1 MITSIE
7 LVDFLSHSDTK
18 LKFEDGVTIF
28 VGDNGAGKSSIIDA
42 ITFSLFGQHTRK
54 SNKGLI
60 RRGTN
65 QGYAKIEFSIKDKK
79 YETVRKI
86 DTKGSLSA
94 IFSETTNNNR
104 VEIAAGERKQF
115 GESMTEQ
122 VEKTIGMNFEKLK
135 IASIVQQ
142 GELNSIIN
150 AKPREFKE
158 LLNAIIG
165 IDKLDIASDT
175 MQKVTKEFRKKIRT
189 DLGGHDDTD
198 IEFLTKDFE
207 KCQYDIKEA
216 EPEKNQLESQKKS
229 EHREL
234 EELLKKEET
243 DTPKRDKI
251 NQLESQKKELLRYV
265 KETIQGI
272 QQEIQENERK
282 IDDCK
287 NCFEE
292 LKLKT
297 GFEGKLEKVEEE
309 DKEVI
314 KKIQEITTQIVSLK
328 GKQELKRDKINQL
341 ESQKKELL
349 RYVKETI
356 QGIQQEIQE
365 NERKIDDCKNC
376 FEELKL
382 KTGFEGK
389 LEKVEEEDKEVIKKI
404 QEITTQI
411 VSLKEKEKLAEKL
424 QLKDNKCPVCDSN
437 VEKLNPFF
445 QEEHIKEEIIKLK
458 QDADLKEKERIMYSQ
473 ERDRFVGELQK
484 IRDAEATLR
493 AHSIKTKEE
502 LVAIQNNTESK
513 KEKLSLADNENLE
526 QISQVDDHTKLIFDN
541 ILKLELETKGFDE
554 GELEEEIIKLKQ
566 DADLK
571 EKERIMYSQERDRF
585 VGELQKIRDAE
596 ATLRAHSIKTKEELV
611 AIQNNT
617 ESKKE
622 KLSLA
627 DNENL
632 EQISQV
638 DDHTKLI
645 FDNILK
651 LELETKGFDEGEFKK
666 LKERIVEKR
675 SNLSQI
681 DQRMGGVL
689 EKIEKA
695 KKQSQ
700 VIEKSIV
707 ELEKVKKYMLRLDKI
722 QSNVFSRDGSVAIS
736 LRSWAL
742 NSISIKASEYLS
754 ILNTKIQRIALS
766 EKAKNVSIACHS
778 KTEVLEL
785 ESLSGGEKV
794 SVALA
799 LRLGMASLLGASNL
813 NLMILDEPTTHLDT
827 ERKKSLVDVLS
838 QLSRIEKSQ
847 LPMQFLIITHDAEIF
862 ENSNVEQIYKFESR
876 EEGSRVTAL

>member
-229 EHREL
+229 VYREL

-243 DTPKRDKI
+243 DTP
-251 NQLESQKKELLRYV
+251 
-265 KETIQGI
+265 
-272 QQEIQENERK
+272 
-282 IDDCK
+282 
-287 NCFEE
+287 
-292 LKLKT
+292 
-297 GFEGKLEKVEEE
+297 
-309 DKEVI
+309 
-314 KKIQEITTQIVSLK
+314 
-328 GKQELKRDKINQL
+328 KRDKINQL

-473 ERDRFVGELQK
+473 ERDRFAGELQK

-502 LVAIQNNTESK
+502 LVTIKNNTEIK
-513 KEKLSLADNENLE
+513 KGKLSLANNENLE
-526 QISQVDDHTKLIFDN
+526 EISQIDDHTKLIF
-541 ILKLELETKGFDE
+541 
-554 GELEEEIIKLKQ
+554 
-566 DADLK
+566 
-571 EKERIMYSQERDRF
+571 S
-585 VGELQKIRDAE
+585 
-596 ATLRAHSIKTKEELV
+596 
-611 AIQNNT
+611 
-617 ESKKE
+617 
-622 KLSLA
+622 
-627 DNENL
+627 
-632 EQISQV
+632 
-638 DDHTKLI
+638 
-645 FDNILK
+645 NILK
-651 LELETKGFDEGEFKK
+651 LELETKGFDEGEFKN

-675 SNLSQI
+675 SSLSRI
-681 DQRMGGVL
+681 DQQMGGVL

-695 KKQSQ
+695 KKQSE
-700 VIEKSIV
+700 VIEKSIL
-707 ELEKVKKYMLRLDKI
+707 ELEKVKKYMSRLDKI
-722 QSNVFSRDGSVAIS
+722 QSSVFSRDGSVATS

-742 NSISIKASEYLS
+742 NSISIKASDYLS

-766 EKAKNVSIACHS
+766 EKARDVSISCHS

-876 EEGSRVTAL
+876 EEGSKVTAL

>member
-18 LKFEDGVTIF
+18 LKFEEGVTIF

-65 QGYAKIEFSIKDKK
+65 QGYAKIEFSIKDKQ

-86 DTKGSLSA
+86 DSKGGLSA
-94 IFSETTNNNR
+94 IFSETTNNDR

-122 VEKTIGMNFEKLK
+122 VEKTIGMDFEKLK

-142 GELNSIIN
+142 GELNAIIN
-150 AKPREFKE
+150 AKPKEFKE

-165 IDKLDIASDT
+165 IDKLDIASES
-175 MQKVTKEFRKKIRT
+175 MKKVTKEFREKIRT
-189 DLGGHDDTD
+189 ELGYDDTH
-198 IEFLTKDFE
+198 IEILTKDFE
-207 KCQYDIKEA
+207 KYQCEIKET
-216 EPEKNQLESQKKS
+216 EPEKNQLELQKK
-229 EHREL
+229 EIDKEL
-234 EELLKKEET
+234 VELQEKEEIE
-243 DTPKRDKI
+243 TPKRDKI
-251 NQLESQKKELLRYV
+251 NQLELQKKELVRYV
-265 KETIQGI
+265 KETIEGI
-272 QQEIQENERK
+272 QQEIKENERK
-282 IDDCK
+282 IHDCK

-297 GFEGKLEKVEEE
+297 DFERKLEKVEEE

-314 KKIQEITTQIVSLK
+314 KKIQEITS
-328 GKQELKRDKINQL
+328 
-341 ESQKKELL
+341 
-349 RYVKETI
+349 
-356 QGIQQEIQE
+356 
-365 NERKIDDCKNC
+365 
-376 FEELKL
+376 
-382 KTGFEGK
+382 
-389 LEKVEEEDKEVIKKI
+389 
-404 QEITTQI
+404 QI

-424 QLKDNKCPVCDSN
+424 QLKDNKCPVCDSI

-445 QEEHIKEEIIKLK
+445 QEKHIKEELIKLK
-458 QDADLKEKERIMYSQ
+458 QDVDLKEKERIMYSQ
-473 ERDRFVGELQK
+473 ERDRFVTELQK

-502 LVAIQNNTESK
+502 LVAIQNNTEIK

-526 QISQVDDHTKLIFDN
+526 EISEIDDHTKLIF
-541 ILKLELETKGFDE
+541 
-554 GELEEEIIKLKQ
+554 
-566 DADLK
+566 
-571 EKERIMYSQERDRF
+571 R
-585 VGELQKIRDAE
+585 
-596 ATLRAHSIKTKEELV
+596 
-611 AIQNNT
+611 
-617 ESKKE
+617 
-622 KLSLA
+622 
-627 DNENL
+627 
-632 EQISQV
+632 
-638 DDHTKLI
+638 
-645 FDNILK
+645 NILK
-651 LELETKGFDEGEFKK
+651 LELETKGFDEGEFKN
-666 LKERIVEKR
+666 LKERIVGKR

-681 DQRMGGVL
+681 DQQMGGVL

-695 KKQSQ
+695 KKQSSI
-700 VIEKSIV
+700 IEKSIL
-707 ELEKVKKYMLRLDKI
+707 ELEKVKKYMSRLDKI
-722 QSNVFSRDGSVAIS
+722 QSSVFSRDGSVATS

-742 NSISIKASEYLS
+742 NSISIKASDYLS

-766 EKAKNVSIACHS
+766 EKARDVSIACHS

-862 ENSNVEQIYKFESR
+862 ENSNVEQIYKFESG
-876 EEGSRVTAL
+876 EEGSKVTAL

>member
-18 LKFEDGVTIF
+18 LKFEEGVTIF

-65 QGYAKIEFSIKDKK
+65 QGYAKIEFSIKDKQ

-86 DTKGSLSA
+86 DSKGGLSA
-94 IFSETTNNNR
+94 IFSETTNNER

-122 VEKTIGMNFEKLK
+122 VEKTIGMDFEKLK

-142 GELNSIIN
+142 GELNAIIN
-150 AKPREFKE
+150 AKPKEFKE

-165 IDKLDIASDT
+165 IDKLDIASES
-175 MQKVTKEFRKKIRT
+175 MKKVTKEFREKIRT
-189 DLGGHDDTD
+189 ELGYDDTH
-198 IEFLTKDFE
+198 IEILTKDFE
-207 KCQYDIKEA
+207 KYQCEIKET
-216 EPEKNQLESQKKS
+216 EPEKNQLELQKK
-229 EHREL
+229 EIDKEL
-234 EELLKKEET
+234 VELQEKEEIE
-243 DTPKRDKI
+243 TPKRDKI
-251 NQLESQKKELLRYV
+251 NQLELQKKELVRYV
-265 KETIQGI
+265 KETIEGI
-272 QQEIQENERK
+272 QQEIKENERK
-282 IDDCK
+282 IHDCK

-297 GFEGKLEKVEEE
+297 DFERKLEKVEEE

-314 KKIQEITTQIVSLK
+314 KKIQEITS
-328 GKQELKRDKINQL
+328 
-341 ESQKKELL
+341 
-349 RYVKETI
+349 
-356 QGIQQEIQE
+356 
-365 NERKIDDCKNC
+365 
-376 FEELKL
+376 
-382 KTGFEGK
+382 
-389 LEKVEEEDKEVIKKI
+389 
-404 QEITTQI
+404 QI

-424 QLKDNKCPVCDSN
+424 QLKDNKCPVCDSI

-445 QEEHIKEEIIKLK
+445 QEKHIKEELIKLK
-458 QDADLKEKERIMYSQ
+458 QDVDLKEKERIMYSQ
-473 ERDRFVGELQK
+473 ERDRFVTELQK

-502 LVAIQNNTESK
+502 LVAIQNNTEIK

-526 QISQVDDHTKLIFDN
+526 EISEIDDHTKLIF
-541 ILKLELETKGFDE
+541 
-554 GELEEEIIKLKQ
+554 
-566 DADLK
+566 
-571 EKERIMYSQERDRF
+571 R
-585 VGELQKIRDAE
+585 
-596 ATLRAHSIKTKEELV
+596 
-611 AIQNNT
+611 
-617 ESKKE
+617 
-622 KLSLA
+622 
-627 DNENL
+627 
-632 EQISQV
+632 
-638 DDHTKLI
+638 
-645 FDNILK
+645 NILK
-651 LELETKGFDEGEFKK
+651 LELETKGFDEGEFKN
-666 LKERIVEKR
+666 LKERIVGKR

-681 DQRMGGVL
+681 DQQMGGVL

-695 KKQSQ
+695 KKQSS
-700 VIEKSIV
+700 VIEKSIL
-707 ELEKVKKYMLRLDKI
+707 ELEKVKKYMSRLDKI
-722 QSNVFSRDGSVAIS
+722 QSSVFSRDGSVATS

-742 NSISIKASEYLS
+742 NSISIKASDYLS
-754 ILNTKIQRIALS
+754 ILNTKIQRIVLS
-766 EKAKNVSIACHS
+766 EKARDVSIACHS

-862 ENSNVEQIYKFESR
+862 ENSNVEQIYKFESG
-876 EEGSRVTAL
+876 EEGSKVTAL